1 MKRALPQYTAPSEF
15 LDEAAAVSAHH
26 AEARGDGDDS
36 VPAATRSR
44 RVAAHEDD
52 YRRQWRARACLSPP
66 KADPYARL
74 AARTGVP
81 LPQYQRPPPRPQE
94 LERARTYRDVMA
106 EHDVA
111 VEQAEVARAL
121 RRQEDDER
129 AQARAQAQQQQRRG
143 EKEKGKDE
151 EKKKKDGKEDE
162 DEDEEEDEGPRW
174 FLAVV
179 KDGATLAQVDLGVVA
194 RASGDGT
201 VKFGAAEAGCD
212 VVLAHASCSARH
224 AKLRVPPLGDAAAC
238 PRLVDLGSAHGT
250 FVDGARLA
258 PGVYRA
264 LPDGAVV
271 TFAHSTRQYLVMR
284 R

>member
-74 AARTGVP
+74 AARTRVP
-81 LPQYQRPPPRPQE
+81 LPQYQRHPPRPQE

-129 AQARAQAQQQQRRG
+129 AQARAQQRRG
-143 EKEKGKDE
+143 EKENK
-151 EKKKKDGKEDE
+151 EKKKEGKGKEEEHE
-162 DEDEEEDEGPRW
+162 DEGDEEEEDDEGPRW

-179 KDGATLAQVDLGVVA
+179 KDGATLAQVDLGAVA